1 MVDDF
6 VPELIEMLAS
16 QMNPTMVCTTAW
28 LCNNQWADS
37 LQAEYKGA
45 QKTKP
50 DESSAVAK
58 GSCGECK
65 AFMTHNAKKL
75 KVSSLQDVQRVL
87 FGVRFLSFKFT
98 FLV

>member
-28 LCNNQWADS
+28 LCNNQWADT
-37 LQAEYKGA
+37 LQAEYKVA
-45 QKTKP
+45 K
-50 DESSAVAK
+50 ESESPVTK
-58 GSCGECK
+58 GSCDQCK

-75 KVSSLQDVQRVL
+75 EASSLQDVQRVL
-87 FGVRFLSFKFT
+87 FGVRFL
-98 FLV
+98 